1 MPRSSKPSAKKTTA
15 LRKKPAKP
23 SRTPAATRA
32 SRSRSG
38 LADETPSAATRE
50 LSGGI
55 WVARF
60 KGSKSLDDLKG
71 NFQATAKAFLQALAD
86 AGANVTI
93 AATFRPPE
101 RAYLM
106 HFAWEIA
113 HGNISPRD
121 VPAMAGVAIE
131 WVHGNAAASR
141 AAAQEMV
148 DGYGMAFIAALR
160 SRHTE
165 GRAIDMSISWLGRLD
180 IRNAQGQVVAIAT
193 TPRTG
198 ANPRL
203 HDVGRSY
210 GVVKLVSDPPHW
222 SSDGH

>member
-1 MPRSSKPSAKKTTA
+1 
-15 LRKKPAKP
+15 
-23 SRTPAATRA
+23 
-32 SRSRSG
+32 
-38 LADETPSAATRE
+38 
-50 LSGGI
+50 
-55 WVARF
+55 
-60 KGSKSLDDLKG
+60 
-71 NFQATAKAFLQALAD
+71 LQALAD

-131 WVHGNAAASR
+131 WVHSNAAASR

-165 GRAIDMSISWLGRLD
+165 GRAIDMSISWVGARHRMRKARSLQSLRPL
-180 IRNAQGQVVAIAT
+180 AQRQ
-193 TPRTG
+193 
-198 ANPRL
+198 PRL
-203 HDVGRSY
+203 HDVGAAMA
-210 GVVKLVSDPPHW
+210 W
-222 SSDGH
+222 SSW